1 MRKNYHIKGAP
12 ELPKNQMTGNL
23 NQDAVARIEQAVE
36 RISEKVEKMRTL
48 DYVFFVEHPYKR
60 IWHNFVN
67 GIARG
72 VGSAI
77 GFSVVFAVIIMI
89 LEWIGR
95 INVPLISEL
104 VNFILKLTNKQP

>member
-1 MRKNYHIKGAP
+1 MPESSQNEKG
-12 ELPKNQMTGNL
+12 
-23 NQDAVARIEQAVE
+23 DATTAERIEETVE

-60 IWHNFVN
+60 IWHNVVN

-89 LEWIGR
+89 LEWIGS
-95 INVPLISEL
+95 INVPIISEL
-104 VNFILKLTNKQP
+104 VNFILGLTEK

>member
-1 MRKNYHIKGAP
+1 MQENYDDKKIENSAA
-12 ELPKNQMTGNL
+12 E
-23 NQDAVARIEQAVE
+23 RIEEIVE
-36 RISEKVEKMRTL
+36 NISRKIEKMRTL

-95 INVPLISEL
+95 INVPIISEL
-104 VNFILKLTNKQP
+104 VNFLLRFTEK

>member
-1 MRKNYHIKGAP
+1 MSKKSRDENDGADNIK
-12 ELPKNQMTGNL
+12 
-23 NQDAVARIEQAVE
+23 RIEETVE
-36 RISEKVEKMRTL
+36 RIAEKVEKMRTL

-77 GFSVVFAVIIMI
+77 GISVIFAVIIMI
-89 LEWIGR
+89 LEWIGK
-95 INVPLISEL
+95 INVPIISEL
-104 VNFILKLTNKQP
+104 VNFILGLTGK

>member
-1 MRKNYHIKGAP
+1 MSKKSRDENDCADNIK
-12 ELPKNQMTGNL
+12 
-23 NQDAVARIEQAVE
+23 RIEETVE
-36 RISEKVEKMRTL
+36 RIAEKVEKMRTL

-77 GFSVVFAVIIMI
+77 GFSVIFAVIIMI
-89 LEWIGR
+89 LEWIGK
-95 INVPLISEL
+95 INVPIISEL
-104 VNFILKLTNKQP
+104 VNFILGLTGK

>member
-1 MRKNYHIKGAP
+1 MDKIAQK
-12 ELPKNQMTGNL
+12 
-23 NQDAVARIEQAVE
+23 I
-36 RISEKVEKMRTL
+36 EKMRTL

-77 GFSVVFAVIIMI
+77 GFSVIFALIVMI
-89 LEWIGR
+89 LEWIGK
-95 INVPLISEL
+95 INVPFISTF
-104 VNFILKLTNKQP
+104 VNFILGLTEK

>member
-1 MRKNYHIKGAP
+1 M
-12 ELPKNQMTGNL
+12 
-23 NQDAVARIEQAVE
+23 IEEMASK
-36 RISEKVEKMRTL
+36 IEKMRTL

-67 GIARG
+67 GVARG

-77 GFSVVFAVIIMI
+77 GFTVVFAFIIML

-95 INVPLISEL
+95 INLPIISEIIRFVL
-104 VNFILKLTNKQP
+104 SLTEK